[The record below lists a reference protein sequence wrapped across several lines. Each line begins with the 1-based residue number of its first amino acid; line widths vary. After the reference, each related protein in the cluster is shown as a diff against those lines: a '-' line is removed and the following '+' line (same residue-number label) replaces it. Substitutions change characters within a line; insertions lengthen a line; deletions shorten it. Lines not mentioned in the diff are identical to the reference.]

1 MDFVDDQS
9 TDQGERFR
17 VHVLDKDDVDP
28 SDGTAVEVCD
38 EEALIVAG
46 QNSRQPDRRVGFRQV
61 ITELSRQL
69 RNLASIGLTA
79 NSNRD

>member
-17 VHVLDKDDVDP
+17 VHVLDEDDVGP
-28 SDGTAVEVCD
+28 PDGTAVEVCD
-38 EEALIVAG
+38 EKALIVAG
-46 QNSRQPDRRVGFRQV
+46 QDSRQAGRRVAFRQV

-69 RNLASIGLTA
+69 RNLAGI
-79 NSNRD
+79 